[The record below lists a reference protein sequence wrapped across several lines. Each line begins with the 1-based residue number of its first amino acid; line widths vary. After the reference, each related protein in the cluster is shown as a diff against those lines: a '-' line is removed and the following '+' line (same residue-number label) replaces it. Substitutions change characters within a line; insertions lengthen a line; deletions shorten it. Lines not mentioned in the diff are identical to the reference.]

1 MESIVEGKAS
11 LWTRGQFVLTDNLL
25 STPRRVLISPSKEVR
40 HLSHFSDVTC
50 IALCKRGCLQ
60 SQPVD
65 KETFQVPS
73 YENCRY
79 PNVIL
84 AECYVKDSY
93 DDSAQAG
100 TIQYFPEVYYSLHVC
115 ANFLQNYSFY
125 DNEVIWFRSSEPH
138 PLDKVYLTLS
148 KDTSLVRTPNTCIQ
162 DTLSQIYQHC
172 NDTTTIFHQR
182 FKFLHQLSTNNKQTN
197 PEEEFLLSNY
207 NGSNSSSEVLSSP
220 VEFDVLGTTPFL
232 QGKLT
237 SKTHIIVVSSS
248 DSSDESTVIENIE
261 RKTVVVEDEDD
272 DDFHDALSSIHRYNS
287 DSSRVRSISLSSA
300 SDLKFDESGPFE
312 PTIEENPPM
321 SLSQV
326 PNQPSRLIL
335 EALPATSQYR
345 LQYHFVLLP
354 KEQARQFHMFDLQNV
369 LIQTYSA
376 RSAHGPTHSIKDMVI
391 QLNNDLVKKKEE
403 EQQRDTWMGWSMR
416 KHLAIVRVYD
426 NERELEMLLPQLSL
440 GRSYTTND
448 LSAAYLHPELF
459 FTLFPETLSPTPRR
473 YLIEI
478 EVSF

>member
-1 MESIVEGKAS
+1 MESIIEGNES
-11 LWTRGQFVLTDNLL
+11 LWTRGQFILNNNLL
-25 STPRRVLISPSKEVR
+25 STPRRVVICPSKEVR
-40 HLSHFSDVTC
+40 HLSHFSNVSC
-50 IALCKRGCLQ
+50 IAICKRGCLQ
-60 SQPVD
+60 TRPVD

-84 AECYVKDSY
+84 AECYLKEPL
-93 DDSAQAG
+93 DDSAQFG
-100 TIQYFPEVYYSLHVC
+100 IIQYLPEVYYSLHVC

-125 DNEVIWFRSSEPH
+125 DNEIIWFRSSEPY
-138 PLDKVYLTLS
+138 PLDKIYLTLS
-148 KDTSLVRTPNTCIQ
+148 SDNSLIHDTPNTSIQ
-162 DTLSQIYQHC
+162 DTLSQVYQNC
-172 NDTTTIFHQR
+172 NDTTIIFHQR
-182 FKFLHQLSTNNKQTN
+182 FKFLHQLSTNNKQTT
-197 PEEEFLLSNY
+197 PEEEFLSSNY
-207 NGSNSSSEVLSSP
+207 GSSCSP
-220 VEFDVLGTTPFL
+220 SDLLPPVTFDVLGTTPFL

-248 DSSDESTVIENIE
+248 DSSEESTVIESIE
-261 RKTVVVEDEDD
+261 KTEDIEDD
-272 DDFHDALSSIHRYNS
+272 DDDALYHDPLQRYNS
-287 DSSRVRSISLSSA
+287 DSSRVRSVSLSSA
-300 SDLKFDESGPFE
+300 SDLKFEVSGPFE
-312 PTIEENPPM
+312 PPIEENPSM

-335 EALPATSQYR
+335 EALPATSHYR
-345 LQYHFVLLP
+345 LQYHFILLP

-369 LIQTYSA
+369 LIKTYSA
-376 RSAHGPTHSIKDMVI
+376 SPAHSRTHSIKDMVI
-391 QLNNDLVKKKEE
+391 QLNNDLVKRKEE
-403 EQQRDTWMGWSMR
+403 EQQRDAWMGWSMR

-440 GRSYTTND
+440 GRSYTVNE

-459 FTLFPETLSPTPRR
+459 FTLFPETLSLTPRR

>member
-1 MESIVEGKAS
+1 MESIVEGKES
-11 LWTRGQFVLTDNLL
+11 LWTRGQFILNDNLL
-25 STPRRVLISPSKEVR
+25 STPRCVLISPSKEVR

-50 IALCKRGCLQ
+50 IAICKRGCLQ

-65 KETFQVPS
+65 KESFQVPS

-84 AECYVKDSY
+84 AESHVKDTL

-100 TIQYFPEVYYSLHVC
+100 AIQYFPEVYYSLHVC

-125 DNEVIWFRSSEPH
+125 GNEVVWFRSSEPY

-148 KDTSLVRTPNTCIQ
+148 TDSSRIHTSNTCIQ

-172 NDTTTIFHQR
+172 NDTITIFHQH
-182 FKFLHQLSTNNKQTN
+182 FKFLHQLSTSNKETT

-207 NGSNSSSEVLSSP
+207 DSSNSSSDLLPP

-248 DSSDESTVIENIE
+248 DSSEESTVIENIE
-261 RKTVVVEDEDD
+261 TKTVGGEDCDD
-272 DDFHDALSSIHRYNS
+272 DEFHDALSSLQRHNS
-287 DSSRVRSISLSSA
+287 DSSRIRSLSFSSA
-300 SDLKFDESGPFE
+300 SDLRFDESGPFE
-312 PTIEENPPM
+312 TVIEANPLM

-335 EALPATSQYR
+335 EALPTTSVYR

-354 KEQARQFHMFDLQNV
+354 KEQARQFHMFNLQNV
-369 LIQTYSA
+369 LIRTYSA
-376 RSAHGPTHSIKDMVI
+376 SPAHSRTHSIKDMVI
-391 QLNNDLVKKKEE
+391 QINNDLVKKKDE
-403 EQQRDTWMGWSMR
+403 EQQRDTWMGWSTR
-416 KHLAIVRVYD
+416 KHLAIVRVYE

-440 GRSYTTND
+440 GRSYTTNE

-459 FTLFPETLSPTPRR
+459 FTLFPETLSLTPRH